1 MKKTEKAS
9 PAFGIAQAG
18 AHVVRHQAFGVMAT
32 LGVVDVRHV
41 AEAPGPLPRAFVP
54 VENALD
60 VCRVEIAGTPRQLE
74 GSPPRGDETDTASL
88 RVAPYQVAGHSS
100 KGVGL
105 PSLVDDAG
113 HFLKPCPDDRKGAA
127 EVDFY
132 RRVVAARDRGAE
144 MSTSLAGFARFVPAY
159 RGTFRADAAGIVA
172 VAGDDPTAAHART
185 IAAAGQR
192 AVFLRLEDVTAGY
205 SRPCVVDLKIGLRTF
220 SRTGHDCAYIA
231 KRSAHDTRSGQ
242 AEVGF
247 KVCGMQTWEFAGRER
262 GARRGERADE
272 PERKTGRP
280 SERSSSALR
289 VAERNDGWLQRRRPY
304 DWARNLCDKDAVRA
318 ALEEFV
324 GCRGKMAGR
333 DPRDKPADEPTKA
346 RDSAESPAAVSSTDA
361 DVFDDVAIDD
371 IDDELPKLPKPSGN
385 PSCRASEVFGEAL
398 TQLSGLR
405 AWFATQRELHL
416 LGSSVLIVYEG
427 DAAAATRKTRVCV
440 IDFCNY
446 VDARGELDDN
456 FASGLDRLAEMMR
469 SIVDAE
475 EGQDEASEAS

>member
-1 MKKTEKAS
+1 
-9 PAFGIAQAG
+9 
-18 AHVVRHQAFGVMAT
+18 MAT

-60 VCRVEIAGTPRQLE
+60 VGRVEIAGTPRQLE

-247 KVCGMQTWEFAGRER
+247 KICGMQTWEFAGRER

-272 PERKTGRP
+272 PERKTGWL
-280 SERSSSALR
+280 SERSALR

-333 DPRDKPADEPTKA
+333 DPADEPTKA
-346 RDSAESPAAVSSTDA
+346 RGAESPRGLPAAASSTGA
-361 DVFDDVAIDD
+361 DVFDDVAAA
-371 IDDELPKLPKPSGN
+371 DDESPKPSGN

-475 EGQDEASEAS
+475 EGQDEVSEAS

>member
-1 MKKTEKAS
+1 
-9 PAFGIAQAG
+9 
-18 AHVVRHQAFGVMAT
+18 MAT

-60 VCRVEIAGTPRQLE
+60 VGRVEIAGTPRQLE

-220 SRTGHDCAYIA
+220 SRTGHDSAYIA

-247 KVCGMQTWEFAGRER
+247 KICGMQTWEFAGRESGSER
-262 GARRGERADE
+262 GESAEVGLDPRKRPSSRARRGAARD
-272 PERKTGRP
+272 
-280 SERSSSALR
+280 
-289 VAERNDGWLQRRRPY
+289 DGWLQRRRPY
-304 DWARNLCDKDAVRA
+304 DWARNLRDKDAVRA

-324 GCRGKMAGR
+324 GCRGKTKKSSGRAGTHA
-333 DPRDKPADEPTKA
+333 ADA
-346 RDSAESPAAVSSTDA
+346 NSAATANATPN
-361 DVFDDVAIDD
+361 
-371 IDDELPKLPKPSGN
+371 PKQTNSA
-385 PSCRASEVFGEAL
+385 CRASEVFGEAL
-398 TQLSGLR
+398 EQLSGLR

-427 DAAAATRKTRVCV
+427 DTTISATRKTRVCV

-469 SIVDAE
+469 AIVDAE
-475 EGQDEASEAS
+475 EGQDEASEASGPA

>member
-1 MKKTEKAS
+1 MTH
-9 PAFGIAQAG
+9 G
-18 AHVVRHQAFGVMAT
+18 VRHQAFAVMAA

-41 AEAPGPLPRAFVP
+41 ADAPGPLPRAFVP
-54 VENALD
+54 VENAVD
-60 VCRVEIAGTPRQLE
+60 VGRVEIAATPPQME
-74 GSPPRGDETDTASL
+74 GSPPRGDETDTATL

-132 RRVVAARDRGAE
+132 RRVVAARDTGAE
-144 MSTSLAGFARFVPAY
+144 LSTSLAGFAQFVPAY

-185 IAAAGQR
+185 IAAAGQH

-205 SRPCVVDLKIGLRTF
+205 SKPCVVDLKIGLRTF

-247 KVCGMQTWEFAGRER
+247 KICGMQTWEFAGRES
-262 GARRGERADE
+262 GARCGEGSEVGRE
-272 PERKTGRP
+272 PRVAAP
-280 SERSSSALR
+280 SAHR
-289 VAERNDGWLQRRRPY
+289 VAELNDGWLRRQRPY
-304 DWARNLCDKDAVRA
+304 DWARNLRDKDAVRA

-324 GCRGKMAGR
+324 GCSRKMASGR
-333 DPRDKPADEPTKA
+333 ADEPTKA
-346 RDSAESPAAVSSTDA
+346 RGAQSPRGSPAATSSKRADA
-361 DVFDDVAIDD
+361 S
-371 IDDELPKLPKPSGN
+371 DENVRDGAGRFATEARKPEPSQQPK

-398 TQLSGLR
+398 TQISGLR
-405 AWFATQRELHL
+405 AWFSTQRELHL

-469 SIVDAE
+469 SIMDAE
-475 EGQDEASEAS
+475 EARVEAGEAR

>member
-1 MKKTEKAS
+1 MTPASATKAF
-9 PAFGIAQAG
+9 A
-18 AHVVRHQAFGVMAT
+18 VMAT
-32 LGVVDVRHV
+32 LGVVDVRHL

-54 VENALD
+54 VENAVD
-60 VCRVEIAGTPRQLE
+60 VGRVEIAGPPPHME

-132 RRVVAARDRGAE
+132 RRVVAAVDAGTE

-205 SRPCVVDLKIGLRTF
+205 SKPCVVDLKIGLRTF

-247 KVCGMQTWEFAGRER
+247 KICGMQTWEFAGRESGSER
-262 GARRGERADE
+262 GESVEVGLDPRKRPSSRARRGAARD
-272 PERKTGRP
+272 
-280 SERSSSALR
+280 
-289 VAERNDGWLQRRRPY
+289 DGWLQRRRPY
-304 DWARNLCDKDAVRA
+304 DWARNLRDKDAVRA

-324 GCRGKMAGR
+324 GCRGKTKKSFQRGRAG
-333 DPRDKPADEPTKA
+333 TH
-346 RDSAESPAAVSSTDA
+346 AATVDA
-361 DVFDDVAIDD
+361 T
-371 IDDELPKLPKPSGN
+371 PN
-385 PSCRASEVFGEAL
+385 PEQTNSHMCRASEVFGEAL
-398 TQLSGLR
+398 AQLSGLR

-427 DAAAATRKTRVCV
+427 DTNAATRKTRVCV

-469 SIVDAE
+469 AIVDAE
-475 EGQDEASEAS
+475 EGQGEVSEASGPA

>member
-1 MKKTEKAS
+1 
-9 PAFGIAQAG
+9 
-18 AHVVRHQAFGVMAT
+18 MAT

-60 VCRVEIAGTPRQLE
+60 VGRVEIAGTPRQLE

-247 KVCGMQTWEFAGRER
+247 KICGMQTWEFAGRER

-272 PERKTGRP
+272 PERKTGRL
-280 SERSSSALR
+280 SERSALR

-304 DWARNLCDKDAVRA
+304 DWARNLRDKDAVRA

-333 DPRDKPADEPTKA
+333 DPADEPTKA
-346 RDSAESPAAVSSTDA
+346 RGAESPNRGLPAAASSTGA
-361 DVFDDVAIDD
+361 DVFDDVAAA
-371 IDDELPKLPKPSGN
+371 DDESPKPSGN

-475 EGQDEASEAS
+475 EGQDEVSEAS

>member
-1 MKKTEKAS
+1 MTH
-9 PAFGIAQAG
+9 G
-18 AHVVRHQAFGVMAT
+18 VRHQAFAVMAA

-41 AEAPGPLPRAFVP
+41 ADAPGPLPRAFVP
-54 VENALD
+54 VENAVD
-60 VCRVEIAGTPRQLE
+60 VGRVEIAATPPQME
-74 GSPPRGDETDTASL
+74 GSPPRGDETDTATL

-132 RRVVAARDRGAE
+132 RRVVAARDTGAE

-205 SRPCVVDLKIGLRTF
+205 SKPCVVDLKIGLRTF

-247 KVCGMQTWEFAGRER
+247 KICGMQTWEFAGRES
-262 GARRGERADE
+262 GARCGERAEVGRE
-272 PERKTGRP
+272 PRKRP
-280 SERSSSALR
+280 SSPALR
-289 VAERNDGWLQRRRPY
+289 VAERNDGWLRRQRPY
-304 DWARNLCDKDAVRA
+304 DWARNLRDKDAVRA

-324 GCRGKMAGR
+324 GCRGRMASGR
-333 DPRDKPADEPTKA
+333 ADESTKA
-346 RDSAESPAAVSSTDA
+346 RGAESPRGSPRATASTSSSRA
-361 DVFDDVAIDD
+361 DDVSGEDVR
-371 IDDELPKLPKPSGN
+371 DEPGRFATEDEKPKPSGKPN

-446 VDARGELDDN
+446 VDARGELDEN

-475 EGQDEASEAS
+475 EARGEASEAR